1 MAWQKLFGEMATTKI
16 AAVFNS
22 EAQALNI
29 AHALQLAT
37 GLQTTQIRLVE
48 PYENDYDKKLEP
60 EPQGIARTALRSH
73 LILGIVG
80 LVVGGLLWYA
90 MYANEWPTIRSAP
103 RMSAVAILFFTTMGG
118 MMLGGLVTAR
128 PDHQIVI
135 ERVRDATQAGN
146 WALVIHPRD
155 PDQCNAAL
163 EFFSASDIDISRT
176 V

>member
-22 EAQALNI
+22 EAQALDA
-29 AHALQLAT
+29 AHSLRLTA
-37 GLQTTQIRLVE
+37 GLQTTQIQLVE

-60 EPQGIARTALRSH
+60 EPQGITRTALRAH
-73 LILGIVG
+73 VILGSVGLIVG
-80 LVVGGLLWYA
+80 ALLWYS
-90 MYANEWPTIRSAP
+90 MYANEWPTIRSTP
-103 RMSAVAILFFTTMGG
+103 LMSAVAILFITTMGG

-128 PDHQIVI
+128 PDHQVVI
-135 ERVRDATQAGN
+135 ERVRRATQAGN
-146 WALVIHPRD
+146 WTLVIHPRD

-163 EFFSASDIDISRT
+163 ELLSASDIDISRT